1 MRKWLPFICI
11 VLLITTAVFGILY
24 FSAFKSGDNTVAEAS
39 SQEEIT
45 LRSSVYTGTIESTIV
60 SEGKVLGDS
69 PDVYIESVD
78 VELPN
83 KADVKKLEVKHKN
96 GDILKKGDVLYTY
109 GSEVYKV
116 NNKCKI
122 VDIEYEEKSVHFSLL
137 NFDKLYIIAPVD
149 INKLN
154 MLSLDTKATYTIDID
169 GEDEVY
175 DADIFNFGYE
185 VNDNKV
191 DVFLNTKQ
199 ELLPGTDIKVTFSFT
214 KETESLYILKQM
226 LMMDGDQYYVFVENE
241 DGTSERRNVEIGEF
255 FEEYNDG
262 EKVEFV
268 EVLDGVK
275 LGEKLIITSG
285 VSSDQSADAIDK
297 TE

>member
-24 FSAFKSGDNTVAEAS
+24 FTTLKNDDNTVAEAS
-39 SQEEIT
+39 SEGIT

-60 SEGKVLGDS
+60 SDGKVLGDS

-78 VELPN
+78 VDLPN
-83 KADVKKLEVKHKN
+83 KDDVKRLEVKYKN
-96 GDILKKGDVLYTY
+96 GDILKKGDVLYIY
-109 GSEVYKV
+109 RNEAYKV

-137 NFDKLYIIAPVD
+137 NFDKLYITAPVD

-154 MLSLDTKATYTIDID
+154 MLSLDTKATYIIDID

-199 ELLPGTDIKVTFSFT
+199 ELLPGTDVKVTFSFT
-214 KETESLYILKQM
+214 SETESLYILKQM
-226 LMMDGDQYYVFVENE
+226 LMMDGDQYYVLVENE
-241 DGTSERRNVEIGEF
+241 DGISERRNIEIGEF

-262 EKVEFV
+262 EKIEFV

-275 LGEKLIITSG
+275 LGEKLIISSD
-285 VSSDQSADAIDK
+285 VSSDGNADIGD
-297 TE
+297 ESE